1 MWEIF
6 CTLAA
11 NFSNKMIKQ
20 LPKHEDEWAYY
31 ESEPLFEYVTR
42 ISDMMGEIVTD
53 INPDGSY
60 ESTPHL
66 QPFRFA
72 SDYLNGKIDTQSIRM
87 DLYESPDIQDTLR
100 AFGLDSSKFWYL
112 CLFIK
117 WRVDYEC
124 KTAFVFPT
132 STKEKLHNL
141 ISEFEKLSPEFQGG
155 KFVSKVPATL
165 TFKVDGGKTI
175 TIDDANTL
183 TFIGAAIES
192 FLEQQ
197 DTDDLITSNS
207 YGISELEKVDLSV
220 RTKIYLFNEYLSP
233 FVKPLEAIKGIYAS
247 KDKSLL
253 ISRMIYV
260 FRVSEDKK
268 LYTDLN
274 EKSKKQNQLKGY
286 LSRYKPFKFWHY

>member
-1 MWEIF
+1 
-6 CTLAA
+6 
-11 NFSNKMIKQ
+11 MIEP
-20 LPKHEDEWAYY
+20 LPRHEDEWAYY
-31 ESEPLFEYVTR
+31 ESEPLFDYICEVSEETV
-42 ISDMMGEIVTD
+42 ID
-53 INPDGSY
+53 INADGSIA
-60 ESTPHL
+60 STTPHL
-66 QPFRFA
+66 QPYRFA
-72 SDYLNGKIDTQSIRM
+72 CDYLDEKIDTQSIRM
-87 DLYESPDIQDTLR
+87 DLYESPDIQETLK
-100 AFGLDSSKFWYL
+100 AFGLDNSKFWYL

-124 KTAFVFPT
+124 KTAFMFPT
-132 STKEKLHNL
+132 STKEKLHSL
-141 ISEFEKLSPEFQGG
+141 ISEFEKLSPEFQGD

-197 DTDDLITSNS
+197 DTDAFLTPKR
-207 YGISELEKVDLSV
+207 YRASELEKVDLSV
-220 RTKIYLFNEYLSP
+220 RTKIYLFHEYLSP
-233 FVKPLEAIKGIYAS
+233 FVKQLKATKGIYAS
-247 KDKSLL
+247 KDKTLL

-274 EKSKKQNQLKGY
+274 EKGNKQNQLKGY

>member
-31 ESEPLFEYVTR
+31 ESEPLLDYVCQV
-42 ISDMMGEIVTD
+42 SDETVLE
-53 INPDGSY
+53 INPDGSIA
-60 ESTPHL
+60 STTPHL
-66 QPFRFA
+66 QPFLFA
-72 SDYLNGKIDTQSIRM
+72 TDYLEGKIDTHNIKM
-87 DLYESPDIQDTLR
+87 DLYESPDVQDTLK

-117 WRVDYEC
+117 WRVEYEC
-124 KTAFVFPT
+124 KTAFLFPT
-132 STKEKLHNL
+132 STKEELQSL
-141 ISEFEKLSPEFQGG
+141 ISEFEKLSPEFQGD

-183 TFIGAAIES
+183 TFIGAAIEN
-192 FLEQQ
+192 FIEQQ
-197 DTDDLITSNS
+197 DADTFLTPKR
-207 YGISELEKVDLSV
+207 YRTSELEKVDLSV

-274 EKSKKQNQLKGY
+274 EKGNKQNQLKGY

>member
-1 MWEIF
+1 
-6 CTLAA
+6 
-11 NFSNKMIKQ
+11 MIEP
-20 LPKHEDEWAYY
+20 LPRHEDEWAYY

-42 ISDMMGEIVTD
+42 VSDMMGEIVTD
-53 INPDGSY
+53 ITPDGSY

-124 KTAFVFPT
+124 KTAFLFPK
-132 STKEKLHNL
+132 SGMEQLECLADELK
-141 ISEFEKLSPEFQGG
+141 KLSPERSAYLQ
-155 KFVSKVPATL
+155 
-165 TFKVDGGKTI
+165 FKIDGNKTI
-175 TIDDANTL
+175 TVDNGFALAALCDA
-183 TFIGAAIES
+183 
-192 FLEQQ
+192 
-197 DTDDLITSNS
+197 LINYLPEIANEKCLLPNS
-207 YGISELEKVDLSV
+207 YGLDEIEKVSLST
-220 RTKIYLFNEYLSP
+220 RTKIYLYHKYMSE
-233 FVKPLEAIKGIYAS
+233 FVSPLEAIKGIYAS

-253 ISRMIYV
+253 ISRMIYI
-260 FRVSEDKK
+260 FCICDDPK

-274 EKSKKQNQLKGY
+274 EKGNKQNQLKGY

>member
-1 MWEIF
+1 
-6 CTLAA
+6 
-11 NFSNKMIKQ
+11 MIEP
-20 LPKHEDEWAYY
+20 LPRHEDEWAYY
-31 ESEPLFEYVTR
+31 ESEPLFDYVCQV
-42 ISDMMGEIVTD
+42 SDMMGEIVTD

-72 SDYLNGKIDTQSIRM
+72 SDYLNGKIDTQSSIRM

-141 ISEFEKLSPEFQGG
+141 ISEFEKLSLEFQGG

-165 TFKVDGGKTI
+165 TFKVNGGKTI

-207 YGISELEKVDLSV
+207 YGISELEKVDLSI